1 MKRMWFC
8 TCLLCI
14 IFQRT
19 VPYRSGHNQEE
30 VTSKLSASADQ
41 ATRWY
46 KSNLLVGN
54 LKKYQTLNI
63 GYRTEKTGSER
74 ASGGIRINEEE
85 IKTAETLKLL
95 GVTIDSRLNFSEH
108 VNSACK
114 KASQRIAVLMRLRNL
129 IPFKAKLQLFK
140 AAVLPHLT
148 YCYLIWQ
155 FFRASDSRKLERQ
168 QERGLRVV
176 YNEKQ
181 ATYLQLL
188 ERAKLPNL
196 INRHLQDICILMY
209 KVKYKLWPSNI
220 CNIFKEHSFMYNLNQ
235 SDISRLLG
243 LTL

>member
-1 MKRMWFC
+1 MSGWMKRMWFC

-54 LKKYQTLNI
+54 LEKYQTLNI
-63 GYRTEKTGSER
+63 GYRTGKTGSER
-74 ASGGIRINEEE
+74 ASGGIRINKEE

-155 FFRASDSRKLERQ
+155 FCRASDSRLNGNKKEAWEWCTMKSKLLIFNYWKGPSCQ
-168 QERGLRVV
+168 IWSTDVCKTFVFLCIKLNINYGQVIF
-176 YNEKQ
+176 
-181 ATYLQLL
+181 AIYLKNTTLIIIW
-188 ERAKLPNL
+188 ANL
-196 INRHLQDICILMY
+196 IFLY
-209 KVKYKLWPSNI
+209 S
-220 CNIFKEHSFMYNLNQ
+220 
-235 SDISRLLG
+235 
-243 LTL
+243 